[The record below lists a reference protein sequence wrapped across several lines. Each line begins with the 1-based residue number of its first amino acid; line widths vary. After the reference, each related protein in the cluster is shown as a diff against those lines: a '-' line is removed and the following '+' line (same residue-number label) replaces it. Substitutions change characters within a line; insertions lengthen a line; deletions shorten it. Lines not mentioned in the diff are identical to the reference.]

1 MFWFHCG
8 SEEHGGELFGE
19 YDTAEEAAQA
29 IARSAISAFKVDRH
43 NIGSRSYTIIE
54 AASKAAAE
62 KIVARQFPQDPDPIP
77 KGLDESGRDA
87 DGTRRGYW

>member
-1 MFWFHCG
+1 
-8 SEEHGGELFGE
+8 
-19 YDTAEEAAQA
+19 
-29 IARSAISAFKVDRH
+29 VDRH